1 MDGMRFTVA
10 IHLHGTLAANA
21 TGVFQ
26 LPCPASLVEVSA
38 VATNDSDAT
47 LQIGTSADA
56 DGIVTAAVIGDSST
70 PVVFVPASFDGD
82 LADQK
87 SAVHLADNTIVAW
100 VLDYDGAGGTAAQ
113 NVTILFTFLEG

>member
-10 IHLHGTLAANA
+10 IHLHGTLSANA

-70 PVVFVPASFDGD
+70 PVVFAPASFRRGPGRSKECG
-82 LADQK
+82 ASGRQ
-87 SAVHLADNTIVAW
+87 
-100 VLDYDGAGGTAAQ
+100 YDHGLGVG
-113 NVTILFTFLEG
+113 L